1 MTRRTSFALLAALY
15 LPLSTFAAEAPQQ
28 ASRPLPAQGTVPDN
42 PNIDMEAHLKIAVEA
57 AEHRKTHRLSEDDFL
72 KISQEP
78 GVVVLDC
85 RSKAKYDELH
95 IEGAV
100 NMSFPD
106 LTEEGLKKAFPDKNV
121 KLLIYCNNNFKN
133 ALAAMPTKRAEVAL
147 NVSTFITLYT
157 YGYKNV
163 WELGPYLDA
172 NTTKLKLVSTP
183 VPQQGATAQR

>member
-1 MTRRTSFALLAALY
+1 MPRRTSFALLAALC
-15 LPLSTFAAEAPQQ
+15 LPFATFADETPQQ
-28 ASRPLPAQGTVPDN
+28 ARPQPAQRAAKNVPDN
-42 PNIDMEAHLKIAVEA
+42 PNIDMEAHLRIAAEA

-72 KISQEP
+72 AVSQEP

-85 RSKAKYDELH
+85 RSKAKFDELH

-100 NMSFPD
+100 NLSFPD

-133 ALAAMPTKRAEVAL
+133 ALQAMPTKRAEVAL

-163 WELGPYLDA
+163 WELGPHLDA
-172 NTTKLKLVSTP
+172 KTTKLKLVSTP
-183 VPQQGATAQR
+183 ARSS

>member
-1 MTRRTSFALLAALY
+1 MTRRTTLALLAAVC
-15 LPLSTFAAEAPQQ
+15 LPLSTFAADSPQQ
-28 ASRPLPAQGTVPDN
+28 TQQQTAANSVPEN
-42 PNIDMEAHLKIAVEA
+42 PRIDMEAHLRIAAEA

-72 KISQEP
+72 AVSKEP
-78 GVVVLDC
+78 GVVILDC
-85 RSKAKYDELH
+85 RSKAKFDELH

-133 ALAAMPTKRAEVAL
+133 ALDAMPTKRAEVAL

-172 NTTKLKLVSTP
+172 KTTKLKLVSTP
-183 VPQQGATAQR
+183 AASQGQTASK

>member
-1 MTRRTSFALLAALY
+1 MTRIMTLAMLAALC
-15 LPLSTFAAEAPQQ
+15 LPLSEVTAEAPRQAQQQ
-28 ASRPLPAQGTVPDN
+28 ATAKPEPAN
-42 PNIDMEAHLKIAVEA
+42 PNIDMEAHLRIAAEA
-57 AEHRKTHRLSEDDFL
+57 AKHRETHRLSEDDFL
-72 KISQEP
+72 RISKEP

-85 RSKAKYDELH
+85 RSKAKFDELH
-95 IEGAV
+95 IDGAV
-100 NMSFPD
+100 NISFPD

-133 ALAAMPTKRAEVAL
+133 ALDAMPTKRAAVAL

-172 NTTKLKLVSTP
+172 KTTKLKLVSTP
-183 VPQQGATAQR
+183 KSEQGQTAQR